1 MVKFSNKTLDDWNE
15 LANKELKNKVSN
27 GEQNLSWESEEG
39 IQIKALYTRTFKY
52 NAWLSSF
59 RKRT

>member
-15 LANKELKNKVSN
+15 LANKELKNKASN

-39 IQIKALYTRTFKY
+39 IQIKA
-52 NAWLSSF
+52 
-59 RKRT
+59 